1 MLLILDILTN
11 FARQKLFLT
20 YKTMNK
26 ISYLNW
32 RTYFNP
38 QNIYSIGEDLILLDN
53 QLMESPRYPFKT
65 DMLTATICIKGRAE
79 GSANL
84 QKIITQPNSFNVIL
98 PGQIITH
105 DYQTPDFEARH
116 IIMSSKFVDTLG
128 LDNRFSLFNSH
139 NHMIS
144 TTLSDYE
151 LEAILTFYEM
161 LKWNITHKNDYILE
175 TVRHMTLAFFYG
187 FSHTFQQNITSK
199 QTNRPQQLADDF
211 LMLVKQHFKQEH
223 SLEFYANKLC
233 VTPKHLTTTIKATT
247 DCTAKEWIDKHL
259 LLEAKALLKSTNLT
273 IQQIA
278 DTLHFTSQ
286 DVFSKYFKHHIG
298 RTPKEYRGLL

>member
-1 MLLILDILTN
+1 
-11 FARQKLFLT
+11 
-20 YKTMNK
+20 
-26 ISYLNW
+26 
-32 RTYFNP
+32 
-38 QNIYSIGEDLILLDN
+38 
-53 QLMESPRYPFKT
+53 
-65 DMLTATICIKGRAE
+65 MLTATICIKGSAE

-105 DYQTPDFEARH
+105 DHQTPDFEARH
-116 IIMSSKFVDTLG
+116 IIMSNKFVDTLG

-139 NHMIS
+139 NQVRS

-199 QTNRPQQLADDF
+199 QTNRPQQLSEEF
-211 LMLVKQHFKQEH
+211 LSLVKQHFKQEH

-233 VTPKHLTTTIKATT
+233 VTPKHLTTTIKSTT

-286 DVFSKYFKHHIG
+286 DVFSKYFKHHVG
-298 RTPKEYRGLL
+298 TTPKEYRHNS

>member
-1 MLLILDILTN
+1 
-11 FARQKLFLT
+11 
-20 YKTMNK
+20 MNK

-38 QNIYSIGEDLILLDN
+38 QTIYSVGEDLILLDN
-53 QLMESPRYPFKT
+53 QLTESPRYPFKT
-65 DMLTATICIKGRAE
+65 DMLTATICIKGQAE

-84 QKIITQPNSFNVIL
+84 QKITTQPNSFNVIL

-105 DYQTPDFEARH
+105 DYQTPDFEARY
-116 IIMSSKFVDTLG
+116 IIMSSKFVNTLG
-128 LDNRFSLFNSH
+128 LDNRFSLFHSH
-139 NHMIS
+139 NQVIS
-144 TTLSDYE
+144 TILSDYE

-187 FSHTFQQNITSK
+187 FSHTFQQNIASK
-199 QTNRPQQLADDF
+199 KKNRSQQLSEDF
-211 LMLVKQHFKQEH
+211 LILVKQHFKQEH

-233 VTPKHLTTTIKATT
+233 VTPKHLTTTIKSTT

-259 LLEAKALLKSTNLT
+259 LLEAKALLKSTNLN

-298 RTPKEYRGLL
+298 ITPKEYRTS

>member
-1 MLLILDILTN
+1 MKN
-11 FARQKLFLT
+11 
-20 YKTMNK
+20 

-38 QNIYSIGEDLILLDN
+38 QTIYSVGEDLILLDS

-105 DYQTPDFEARH
+105 DNQTADFEARH

-139 NHMIS
+139 NQVIS
-144 TTLSDYE
+144 TILSDYE

-199 QTNRPQQLADDF
+199 QTNRPQQLSDDF
-211 LMLVKQHFKQEH
+211 LMLVKKHFKQEH
-223 SLEFYANKLC
+223 SLEFYANRLC
-233 VTPKHLTTTIKATT
+233 ITTKHLTTTIKATT

-278 DTLHFTSQ
+278 DTLHFSSQ

-298 RTPKEYRGLL
+298 TTPKEYRRLL

>member
-1 MLLILDILTN
+1 MKN
-11 FARQKLFLT
+11 
-20 YKTMNK
+20 

-38 QNIYSIGEDLILLDN
+38 QTIFSVGEDLILLDN

-65 DMLTATICIKGRAE
+65 DMLTATICIKGKAE

-105 DYQTPDFEARH
+105 DYQTADFEARH

-139 NHMIS
+139 NNIIS
-144 TTLSDYE
+144 TILSDYE

-161 LKWNITHKNDYILE
+161 LKWNITHRNDYILE

-199 QTNRPQQLADDF
+199 QTNRPQQLSDDF

-233 VTPKHLTTTIKATT
+233 VTPKHLTTTIKSTT

-298 RTPKEYRGLL
+298 ITPKEYRKS

>member
-1 MLLILDILTN
+1 MKN
-11 FARQKLFLT
+11 
-20 YKTMNK
+20 

-38 QNIYSIGEDLILLDN
+38 QTIYSVGEDLILLDN

-65 DMLTATICIKGRAE
+65 DMLTATICIKGKAE

-105 DYQTPDFEARH
+105 DYQTADFEARH

-139 NHMIS
+139 NQVIS
-144 TTLSDYE
+144 TILSDYE

-199 QTNRPQQLADDF
+199 QTNRPQQLSDDF
-211 LMLVKQHFKQEH
+211 LLLVKQHFKQEH

-233 VTPKHLTTTIKATT
+233 VTPKHLTTTIKSTT

-286 DVFSKYFKHHIG
+286 DVFSKYFTHHIG
-298 RTPKEYRGLL
+298 ITPKEYRTS

>member
-1 MLLILDILTN
+1 
-11 FARQKLFLT
+11 
-20 YKTMNK
+20 MNK

-38 QNIYSIGEDLILLDN
+38 QTIYSVGEDLILLDN

-65 DMLTATICIKGRAE
+65 DMLTASICIKGSAE

-105 DYQTPDFEARH
+105 DYQTADFEARH

-139 NHMIS
+139 NHVIS

-161 LKWNITHKNDYILE
+161 LKWNITHRNDYILE

-199 QTNRPQQLADDF
+199 QTNRPQQLSDDF
-211 LMLVKQHFKQEH
+211 LSLVKQHFKQEH

-233 VTPKHLTTTIKATT
+233 VTPKHLTTTIKSTT

-259 LLEAKALLKSTNLT
+259 LLEAQALLKSTNLT

-278 DTLHFTSQ
+278 DTLNFTSQ

-298 RTPKEYRGLL
+298 ITPKEYRTS

>member
-1 MLLILDILTN
+1 MKN
-11 FARQKLFLT
+11 
-20 YKTMNK
+20 

-38 QNIYSIGEDLILLDN
+38 QTIYSVGEDLILLDN

-84 QKIITQPNSFNVIL
+84 QKIISQPNSFNVIL

-105 DYQTPDFEARH
+105 DYQTADFEARH

-139 NHMIS
+139 NQVILTM
-144 TTLSDYE
+144 LSDYE

-161 LKWNITHKNDYILE
+161 LKWNITHRNDYILE

-199 QTNRPQQLADDF
+199 QTNRPQQLSDDF
-211 LMLVKQHFKQEH
+211 LILVKQHFKQEH

-233 VTPKHLTTTIKATT
+233 VTPKHLTTTIKSTT

-298 RTPKEYRGLL
+298 ITPKEYRKN

>member
-1 MLLILDILTN
+1 
-11 FARQKLFLT
+11 
-20 YKTMNK
+20 MNK
-26 ISYLNW
+26 ISYLDW

-38 QNIYSIGEDLILLDN
+38 QTIYSVGEDLILLDN

-79 GSANL
+79 GSTNL

-105 DYQTPDFEARH
+105 DHQTPDFEARY

-128 LDNRFSLFNSH
+128 LDNRFSLFHSH
-139 NHMIS
+139 NQVIS
-144 TTLSDYE
+144 TVLSDYE

-187 FSHTFQQNITSK
+187 FSHTFQQNISTQK
-199 QTNRPQQLADDF
+199 PTNRPQQLSDDF
-211 LMLVKQHFKQEH
+211 LSLVKKHFRQEH
-223 SLEFYANKLC
+223 SLDFYANKLC
-233 VTPKHLTTTIKATT
+233 VTPKHLTTTIKSTT
-247 DCTAKEWIDKHL
+247 DSTAKEWIDKHL
-259 LLEAKALLKSTNLT
+259 LLEAKALLKSTNLN

-298 RTPKEYRGLL
+298 ITPKEYRHNS

>member
-1 MLLILDILTN
+1 
-11 FARQKLFLT
+11 
-20 YKTMNK
+20 
-26 ISYLNW
+26 
-32 RTYFNP
+32 
-38 QNIYSIGEDLILLDN
+38 
-53 QLMESPRYPFKT
+53 
-65 DMLTATICIKGRAE
+65 
-79 GSANL
+79 
-84 QKIITQPNSFNVIL
+84 VIL

-139 NHMIS
+139 NQVIS

-151 LEAILTFYEM
+151 LEAILTFYKM

-175 TVRHMTLAFFYG
+175 TVRHLTLAFFYG

-199 QTNRPQQLADDF
+199 QTNRPQQLSDDF
-211 LMLVKQHFKQEH
+211 LLLVKQHFKQEH

-233 VTPKHLTTTIKATT
+233 VTPKHLTTTIKSTT

-273 IQQIA
+273 IQQIT

-298 RTPKEYRGLL
+298 ITPKEYRHNS

>member
-1 MLLILDILTN
+1 MKN
-11 FARQKLFLT
+11 
-20 YKTMNK
+20 

-38 QNIYSIGEDLILLDN
+38 QTIFSVGEDLILLDN

-65 DMLTATICIKGRAE
+65 DMLTATICIKGSAE

-105 DYQTPDFEARH
+105 DYQTADFEARH

-139 NHMIS
+139 NNIIS
-144 TTLSDYE
+144 TILSDYE

-161 LKWNITHKNDYILE
+161 LKWNITHRNDYILE

-199 QTNRPQQLADDF
+199 QTNRPQQLSDDF

-233 VTPKHLTTTIKATT
+233 VTPKHLTTTIKSTT

-298 RTPKEYRGLL
+298 ITPKEYRKS

>member
-1 MLLILDILTN
+1 MKN
-11 FARQKLFLT
+11 
-20 YKTMNK
+20 

-38 QNIYSIGEDLILLDN
+38 QTIYSVGEDLILLDN
-53 QLMESPRYPFKT
+53 QLMESPRYPFKI
-65 DMLTATICIKGRAE
+65 DMLTATICIKGSAE

-105 DYQTPDFEARH
+105 DYQTADFEARH

-139 NHMIS
+139 NNIIS
-144 TTLSDYE
+144 TILSDYE

-199 QTNRPQQLADDF
+199 QTNRPQQLSDDF

-233 VTPKHLTTTIKATT
+233 VTPKHLTTTIKSTT

-298 RTPKEYRGLL
+298 ITPKEYRKS

>member
-1 MLLILDILTN
+1 MKN
-11 FARQKLFLT
+11 
-20 YKTMNK
+20 
-26 ISYLNW
+26 ISYLDW

-38 QNIYSIGEDLILLDN
+38 QTIYSVGEDLILLDN

-65 DMLTATICIKGRAE
+65 DMLTATICIKGQAE

-105 DYQTPDFEARH
+105 NYQTTDFEARH

-128 LDNRFSLFNSH
+128 LDNRFSIFNTH
-139 NHMIS
+139 NQVIS
-144 TTLSDYE
+144 TILSDYE

-187 FSHTFQQNITSK
+187 FSHTFQQNITPK
-199 QTNRPQQLADDF
+199 QINRRQQLSDDF
-211 LMLVKQHFKQEH
+211 LSLVKQHFKQEH

>member
-1 MLLILDILTN
+1 LLILDILTN
-11 FARQKLFLT
+11 FARQKFFLT

-38 QNIYSIGEDLILLDN
+38 QNIYSVGEDLILLDS

-139 NHMIS
+139 NQVIS

-151 LEAILTFYEM
+151 LEAILTFYKM

-187 FSHTFQQNITSK
+187 FSHTFQKNITSK
-199 QTNRPQQLADDF
+199 QTNRPQQLSDDF
-211 LMLVKQHFKQEH
+211 LSLVKKHFKQEH

-233 VTPKHLTTTIKATT
+233 ITPKHLTTTIKTTT
-247 DCTAKEWIDKHL
+247 DCTAKEWIDKYL
-259 LLEAKALLKSTNLT
+259 LLEAKALLKSTNLS

-298 RTPKEYRGLL
+298 ITPKEYRHNS

>member
-1 MLLILDILTN
+1 MKN
-11 FARQKLFLT
+11 
-20 YKTMNK
+20 
-26 ISYLNW
+26 ISYLDW

-38 QNIYSIGEDLILLDN
+38 QTIYSVGEDLILLDN

-65 DMLTATICIKGRAE
+65 DMLTATICIKGQAE

-128 LDNRFSLFNSH
+128 LDKRFSLFNSH
-139 NHMIS
+139 NQVIS

-199 QTNRPQQLADDF
+199 QTNRPQQLSDDF
-211 LMLVKQHFKQEH
+211 LLLVKQHFKQEH

-233 VTPKHLTTTIKATT
+233 VTPKHLTTTIKSTT

-298 RTPKEYRGLL
+298 ITPKEYRHNS

>member
-1 MLLILDILTN
+1 MKN
-11 FARQKLFLT
+11 
-20 YKTMNK
+20 

-38 QNIYSIGEDLILLDN
+38 QTIYSVGEDLILLDN

-139 NHMIS
+139 NQVIS

-175 TVRHMTLAFFYG
+175 TVRHLTLAFFYG

-199 QTNRPQQLADDF
+199 QTNRPQQLSDDF
-211 LMLVKQHFKQEH
+211 LLLVKQHFKQEH

-233 VTPKHLTTTIKATT
+233 VTSKHLTTTIKSTT

-298 RTPKEYRGLL
+298 ITPKEYRTS

>member
-11 FARQKLFLT
+11 FARQKLFF
-20 YKTMNK
+20 YMKN

-38 QNIYSIGEDLILLDN
+38 QTIYSVGEDLILLDN

-139 NHMIS
+139 NQVIS

-199 QTNRPQQLADDF
+199 QTNRPQQLSDDF
-211 LMLVKQHFKQEH
+211 LLLVKQHFKQEH
-223 SLEFYANKLC
+223 SLEFYANKLY
-233 VTPKHLTTTIKATT
+233 VTPKHLTTTIKSTT

-298 RTPKEYRGLL
+298 VTPKEYRTS

>member
-1 MLLILDILTN
+1 MKN
-11 FARQKLFLT
+11 
-20 YKTMNK
+20 

-38 QNIYSIGEDLILLDN
+38 QTIYSVGEDLILLEN

-65 DMLTATICIKGRAE
+65 DMLTATICIKGQAE

-84 QKIITQPNSFNVIL
+84 QQIITQPNSFNVIL

-105 DYQTPDFEARH
+105 DNQTTDFEARH

-128 LDNRFSLFNSH
+128 LNNHFSLFSTH
-139 NHMIS
+139 NQVIS
-144 TTLSDYE
+144 TILSDYE

-161 LKWNITHKNDYILE
+161 LKWNIIHKNDYILE
-175 TVRHMTLAFFYG
+175 TVHHMTLAFFYG
-187 FSHTFQQNITSK
+187 FSHTFQQNITTK
-199 QTNRPQQLADDF
+199 QSNRPQQLSDDF
-211 LMLVKQHFKQEH
+211 LSLVKQYFRQEH

-233 VTPKHLTTTIKATT
+233 ITPKHLTTTIKSTT
-247 DCTAKEWIDKHL
+247 NCTAKEWIDKHL

-278 DTLHFTSQ
+278 DTLNFTSQ

-298 RTPKEYRGLL
+298 TTPKEYRKN

>member
-1 MLLILDILTN
+1 LLILDILTN

-38 QNIYSIGEDLILLDN
+38 QNIYSVGEDLILLDS

-139 NHMIS
+139 NQVIS

-175 TVRHMTLAFFYG
+175 TVRHLTLAFFYG

-199 QTNRPQQLADDF
+199 QTNRPQQLSDDF
-211 LMLVKQHFKQEH
+211 LLLVKQHFKQEH

-298 RTPKEYRGLL
+298 KTPKEYRGLL

>member
-1 MLLILDILTN
+1 MKN
-11 FARQKLFLT
+11 
-20 YKTMNK
+20 
-26 ISYLNW
+26 ISYLDW

-65 DMLTATICIKGRAE
+65 DMLTATICIKGQAE

-105 DYQTPDFEARH
+105 NYQTTDFEARH

-128 LDNRFSLFNSH
+128 LDNRFSIFNTH
-139 NHMIS
+139 NQVIS
-144 TTLSDYE
+144 TILSDYE

-187 FSHTFQQNITSK
+187 FSHTFQQNITPK
-199 QTNRPQQLADDF
+199 QINRRQQLSDDF
-211 LMLVKQHFKQEH
+211 LSLVKQHFKQEH

-233 VTPKHLTTTIKATT
+233 VTPKHLTTTMKATT

>member
-1 MLLILDILTN
+1 
-11 FARQKLFLT
+11 
-20 YKTMNK
+20 MNK

-38 QNIYSIGEDLILLDN
+38 QTIYSVGEDLILLDN

-84 QKIITQPNSFNVIL
+84 QKITTLPNSFNVIL

-116 IIMSSKFVDTLG
+116 IIMSSKFVNTLG
-128 LDNRFSLFNSH
+128 LDNRFPLFRASNQ
-139 NHMIS
+139 IIE
-144 TTLSDYE
+144 TKLSDYE

-161 LKWNITHKNDYILE
+161 VKWNITHKNDYILE

-187 FSHTFQQNITSK
+187 FSHTFQHNIASK
-199 QTNRPQQLADDF
+199 QKNRPQQLSEDF
-211 LMLVKQHFKQEH
+211 LILVKQHFRQEH
-223 SLEFYANKLC
+223 SLVFYANKLC
-233 VTPKHLTTTIKATT
+233 VTPKHLTTTIK
-247 DCTAKEWIDKHL
+247 
-259 LLEAKALLKSTNLT
+259 S
-273 IQQIA
+273 
-278 DTLHFTSQ
+278 
-286 DVFSKYFKHHIG
+286 
-298 RTPKEYRGLL
+298 

>member
-1 MLLILDILTN
+1 MKN
-11 FARQKLFLT
+11 
-20 YKTMNK
+20 

-38 QNIYSIGEDLILLDN
+38 QTIYSVGEDLILLDN

-105 DYQTPDFEARH
+105 DYQTADFEARH

-139 NHMIS
+139 NQVIS
-144 TTLSDYE
+144 TILSDYE

-161 LKWNITHKNDYILE
+161 LKWNITHRNDYILE

-199 QTNRPQQLADDF
+199 LTNRPQQLSDDF
-211 LMLVKQHFKQEH
+211 LILVKQHFKQEH

-233 VTPKHLTTTIKATT
+233 VTPKHLTTTIKSTT

-298 RTPKEYRGLL
+298 ITPKEYRKN

>member
-1 MLLILDILTN
+1 
-11 FARQKLFLT
+11 
-20 YKTMNK
+20 MNK

-38 QNIYSIGEDLILLDN
+38 QTIYSVGEDLILLDN

-79 GSANL
+79 GSINL

-105 DYQTPDFEARH
+105 DHQTPDFEARY

-128 LDNRFSLFNSH
+128 LDNRFSLFHSH
-139 NHMIS
+139 NQVIS
-144 TTLSDYE
+144 TILSDYE

-187 FSHTFQQNITSK
+187 FSHTFQHNIASK
-199 QTNRPQQLADDF
+199 KKNRSQQLSEDF
-211 LMLVKQHFKQEH
+211 LILVKQHFKQEH

-233 VTPKHLTTTIKATT
+233 VTPKHLTTTIKSTT
-247 DCTAKEWIDKHL
+247 DSTAKEWIDKHL
-259 LLEAKALLKSTNLT
+259 LLEAKALLKSTNLN

-278 DTLHFTSQ
+278 DTLYFTSQ

-298 RTPKEYRGLL
+298 ITPKEYRTS

>member
-1 MLLILDILTN
+1 MKN
-11 FARQKLFLT
+11 
-20 YKTMNK
+20 

-38 QNIYSIGEDLILLDN
+38 QTIYSVGEDLILLDN

-65 DMLTATICIKGRAE
+65 DMLTATICIKGKAE

-105 DYQTPDFEARH
+105 DYQTVDFEARH

-128 LDNRFSLFNSH
+128 LDNRLSLFNSH
-139 NHMIS
+139 NQVIS
-144 TTLSDYE
+144 TILSDYE

-199 QTNRPQQLADDF
+199 QTNRPQQLSDDF
-211 LMLVKQHFKQEH
+211 LLLVKQHFKQEH

-233 VTPKHLTTTIKATT
+233 VTPKHLTTTIKSTT
-247 DCTAKEWIDKHL
+247 DCTTKEWIDKHL

-298 RTPKEYRGLL
+298 ITPKEYRTS

>member
-1 MLLILDILTN
+1 
-11 FARQKLFLT
+11 
-20 YKTMNK
+20 MNK
-26 ISYLNW
+26 ISYLDW

-38 QNIYSIGEDLILLDN
+38 QTIYSVDEDLILLDN

-79 GSANL
+79 GSINL

-105 DYQTPDFEARH
+105 DHQTPDFEARY

-128 LDNRFSLFNSH
+128 LDNRFSLFHSH
-139 NHMIS
+139 NQVIS
-144 TTLSDYE
+144 TILSDYE

-161 LKWNITHKNDYILE
+161 LKWNITHKNDYILD

-187 FSHTFQQNITSK
+187 FSHTFQHNIASK
-199 QTNRPQQLADDF
+199 KKNRSQQLSEDF
-211 LMLVKQHFKQEH
+211 LILVKQHFKQEH

-233 VTPKHLTTTIKATT
+233 VTPKHLTTTIKSTT
-247 DCTAKEWIDKHL
+247 DSTAKEWIDKHL
-259 LLEAKALLKSTNLT
+259 LLEAKALLKSTNLN

-298 RTPKEYRGLL
+298 ITPKEYRHNS